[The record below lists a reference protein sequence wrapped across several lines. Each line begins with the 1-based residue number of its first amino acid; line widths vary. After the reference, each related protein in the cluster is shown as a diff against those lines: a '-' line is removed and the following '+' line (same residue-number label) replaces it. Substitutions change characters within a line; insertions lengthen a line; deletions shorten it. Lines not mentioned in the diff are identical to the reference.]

1 MLKSISIINKS
12 GFPVEQYH
20 QTNKRLLEMDEKP
33 ELFFTSCIAGLRE

>member
-1 MLKSISIINKS
+1 MLKSISKRNKP
-12 GFPVEQYH
+12 GFLGEHYH